1 MFLLEMQLMLMLG
14 LCLWRKVND
23 KHYRLLNNQLALKC
37 YSYLTP
43 YVIFLYVKS
52 LYFLHQNAKYYV
64 YYMYIYVFKMLWDL
78 YKIFFLSAVQ
88 LQEQVSA
95 TQNKEF
101 DPLGPLPHGWG
112 KIF

>member
-1 MFLLEMQLMLMLG
+1 MWSHF
-14 LCLWRKVND
+14 
-23 KHYRLLNNQLALKC
+23 
-37 YSYLTP
+37 
-43 YVIFLYVKS
+43 IFCIKT
-52 LYFLHQNAKYYV
+52 QNIV
-64 YYMYIYVFKMLWDL
+64 DVFKMLWDL